1 MGVRSQPQA
10 VQALAAR
17 QPLSPVPS
25 AAALQQVFMDDSGNR
40 AASALTSKPA
50 LPSGAYFKS
59 PLKMMTPNSPRLSD
73 LENTTPRM
81 QLEFSFEERRA
92 SIAHG
97 DLHSGFWM
105 GGNP

>member
-1 MGVRSQPQA
+1 M
-10 VQALAAR
+10 
-17 QPLSPVPS
+17 
-25 AAALQQVFMDDSGNR
+25 
-40 AASALTSKPA
+40 
-50 LPSGAYFKS
+50 
-59 PLKMMTPNSPRLSD
+59 SD

-105 GGNP
+105 GANP